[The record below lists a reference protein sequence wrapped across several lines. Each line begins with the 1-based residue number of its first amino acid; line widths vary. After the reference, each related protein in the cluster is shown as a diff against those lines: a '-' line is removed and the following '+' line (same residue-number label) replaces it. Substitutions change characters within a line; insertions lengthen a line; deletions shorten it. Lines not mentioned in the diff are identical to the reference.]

1 MSRHRRPACRQGA
14 CVVRSLYAVCL
25 LICAHASSSQAALT
39 VTGTRFVYAADAR
52 ALTVRISNGGETPI
66 LAQSWLDRGQINQD
80 PSGLSV
86 PFVVSRPL
94 LRLDPGQRSALEV
107 RYTGEALPAD
117 RESLFWLNFLEVPP
131 LPPRST
137 HLLRLSYRLRMK
149 LLFRPAGLAGSAE
162 EAGRQLTWRA
172 HRKALEAC
180 NKAPFF
186 VSLTAQRLEPGA
198 ADEIQ
203 RSATIAPFTCAD
215 FPLTGASATPTF
227 IHYQFVADRGEMID
241 ARAPVHHD

>member
-1 MSRHRRPACRQGA
+1 M
-14 CVVRSLYAVCL
+14 RSLYAVCL

-52 ALTVRISNGGETPI
+52 ALTVRISNGGEAPI

-117 RESLFWLNFLEVPP
+117 RESLFWLNFLEVSP

-172 HRKALEAC
+172 HRKVLEAC

-198 ADEIQ
+198 ADEVQ
-203 RSATIAPFTCAD
+203 RSATIAPFTCAN
-215 FPLTGASATPTF
+215 FPLTGASATPAF

>member
-1 MSRHRRPACRQGA
+1 M
-14 CVVRSLYAVCL
+14 
-25 LICAHASSSQAALT
+25 T
-39 VTGTRFVYAADAR
+39 VTGTRFVYAADTR
-52 ALTVRISNGGETPI
+52 ALTVRISNGGEAPI

-149 LLFRPAGLAGSAE
+149 LLFRPAGLTGSAE

-215 FPLTGASATPTF
+215 FPLTEASATPDF

>member
-1 MSRHRRPACRQGA
+1 M
-14 CVVRSLYAVCL
+14 RSLYAVCL

-52 ALTVRISNGGETPI
+52 ALTVRISNGGEAPI

-80 PSGLSV
+80 PSDLSV

-94 LRLDPGQRSALEV
+94 LRLDPGQRSALDV

-117 RESLFWLNFLEVPP
+117 RESLFWLNFLEVSP

-149 LLFRPAGLAGSAE
+149 LLFRPVGLAGSAE

-172 HRKALEAC
+172 HRKVLEAC

-198 ADEIQ
+198 ADEVQ

-215 FPLTGASATPTF
+215 FPLTGASATPAF

>member
-1 MSRHRRPACRQGA
+1 M
-14 CVVRSLYAVCL
+14 RSLYAVCL
-25 LICAHASSSQAALT
+25 LIWAHASSSQAALT

-52 ALTVRISNGGETPI
+52 ALTVRISNGGEAPI

-80 PSGLSV
+80 PSCLSV
-86 PFVVSRPL
+86 PFVVSSPL

-131 LPPRST
+131 QPPSST

-149 LLFRPAGLAGSAE
+149 LLFRPAGLLGSAE

-180 NKAPFF
+180 NKAPFL
-186 VSLTAQRLEPGA
+186 SRSRRCTWNREPLTAPRLHHLPVRISPDRGVG
-198 ADEIQ
+198 D
-203 RSATIAPFTCAD
+203 THFY
-215 FPLTGASATPTF
+215 PLPICCRQGRNDRCTGADSP
-227 IHYQFVADRGEMID
+227 
-241 ARAPVHHD
+241 